1 MKEPPIAVKININE
15 RTGKRVDSEY
25 QPENAEIPVDP
36 IRKYPI
42 ASTKKA
48 NEKAFLNPNLS
59 ASAPAKIGR
68 K

>member
-1 MKEPPIAVKININE
+1 MLNINIIDRMGN
-15 RTGKRVDSEY
+15 RFDPEY
-25 QPENAEIPVDP
+25 HPENAEIPVEP

-48 NEKAFLNPNLS
+48 NENAFLNPNLS
-59 ASAPAKIGR
+59 ARAPAKIGR